1 MENNYLDK
9 RALAEVNE
17 VLIRLN
23 NSKYDK
29 IPKDL
34 INAIKFNMDN
44 KYEVNYNNI
53 QKGNML
59 PDTEKIL
66 ATIYANY
73 LSTSEERIVINRLI
87 NVGNIK
93 LK

>member
-1 MENNYLDK
+1 MENKYLDK

-23 NSKYDK
+23 NSQYDK

>member
-1 MENNYLDK
+1 MKNNDLDK

-23 NSKYDK
+23 NSQYYK

-34 INAIKFNMDN
+34 INAIKFNMDD

-73 LSTSEERIVINRLI
+73 LSTSEEKIVINRLI
-87 NVGNIK
+87 NVSDK
-93 LK
+93 KSK